1 MVFVPDW
8 VMYIGPMKSNPQLPV
23 SADPMR
29 LGGAPCFVGTRVPV
43 DALFSNLEAGMSID
57 EFLSEFE
64 GVGRGQVLAVLENAR
79 QAYLHPQPA

>member
-1 MVFVPDW
+1 
-8 VMYIGPMKSNPQLPV
+8 
-23 SADPMR
+23 MR

-79 QAYLHPQPA
+79 QA